1 MKNKIYYLFFVVLFV
16 SIVQNVYADDYKTN
30 TLIPVNTVAS
40 VETDKFDYKN
50 FVYNSTVDA
59 KGNATIKFETIQNN
73 TLSKTAISINV
84 LLFDES
90 KKNIGFLTYC
100 TDKDVSSDNAGFKF
114 KANQAV
120 PFTISVTKR
129 YFVEGKLPK
138 DVRYIAVR
146 DENRYCQIGGYD
158 NYKGLTIEEILNGPE
173 TTKKGLSFPDFSSYI
188 NMTLILV
195 LFAIIAVVGIVLGAI
210 KLLKTM
216 KGKKASRPVINNDM
230 GSVHNDENKSLI
242 DNEANKP
249 LDLNSFYDSKEDNSS
264 GISIPDTETS
274 NDQVQSIEDIFTAPS
289 PAAAP
294 AEAKVEESTN
304 KVDEN
309 TNAVSIEELYNSVN
323 DSSSDD
329 NKKTETTDNSISDL
343 YNSINSTDDGGNKT
357 SIDDL
362 YESINNDDDDNSSND
377 E

>member
-100 TDKDVSSDNAGFKF
+100 TDKDVSSDNAGFKI